1 MLISVFCD
9 AVAGVGTR
17 GTVVRVFKRRVIE
30 TVGPD
35 GVGQEGWRWVGVG
48 IGAEGGGGDLF
59 VFSFC
64 AYKGGHSL
72 FRTCVKLLLVVVL
85 MLF

>member
-48 IGAEGGGGDLF
+48 IGAEGGGWGSLCLF
-59 VFSFC
+59 FLC
-64 AYKGGHSL
+64 LQRRA
-72 FRTCVKLLLVVVL
+72 
-85 MLF
+85 